1 MKSVLKRSLL
11 SFIIIPGNFYLVN
24 AQIDLSKY
32 EVGLSGGVFVY
43 QGDLT
48 PQALGSYKTMKPQLA
63 LHIYRIISPA
73 FSVRFN
79 INRGKL
85 YGNDAKYNEPDWR
98 QQRNFNFTTP
108 VTELS
113 LQGVWSFLQACS
125 LRFSPYIFAGAGFSF
140 FKIKRDWSNLDPAVF
155 GDGSDVQAGLVIDA
169 ARSTPRI
176 IPVVPV
182 GAGVRYA
189 LNDRFSL
196 IGETSYR
203 LSFTDYLDGFSKAAN
218 PDKNDHYLSHSIGV
232 IYSFHKKG
240 NGNNNLGCP
249 VVRN

>member
-1 MKSVLKRSLL
+1 MKSVLKKTILAIVL
-11 SFIIIPGNFYLVN
+11 VTGNIYFLH

-48 PQALGSYKTMKPQLA
+48 PQPLGSYKTMKPQLA
-63 LHIYRIISPA
+63 LHIYRILSPS

-85 YGNDAKYNEPDWR
+85 YGNDAKYSSPDWR

-113 LQGVWSFLQACS
+113 LQAVWSFLQARS
-125 LRFSPYIFAGAGFSF
+125 PRFSPYLFAGGGFSF
-140 FKIKRDWSNLDPAVF
+140 LKIKRDWSNLNTNVF
-155 GDGSDVQAGLVIDA
+155 GDGSDVQNGLAIDA
-169 ARSTPRI
+169 AKTLPRI

-182 GAGVRYA
+182 GAGVRYS
-189 LNDRFSL
+189 LSDRFSL

-218 PDKNDHYLSHSIGV
+218 PGKNDHYLSHSIGI
-232 IYSFHKKG
+232 IYSF
-240 NGNNNLGCP
+240 NGNKKYKTLGCP
-249 VVRN
+249 SVN